1 MRVWLQNMKHEN
13 QLLTQSTVD
22 LLPTVVLFNLHELFV
37 SHRGQKRR
45 TTEQK
50 IWFIFI
56 FIPSFLILILN
67 VEKQMSESRNETKNK
82 FALLSKMQAH
92 KTSNTRTLKLLQ
104 TLSVFEVVVTSQDV
118 TWTNQ
123 TVAEGTFKWCS
134 RGAFR
139 CRRWSQ
145 SRHGVTFLS

>member
-1 MRVWLQNMKHEN
+1 MKHEN

-37 SHRGQKRR
+37 SHRGQK
-45 TTEQK
+45 TTHDGTENL
-50 IWFIFI
+50 IHFYFYT
-56 FIPSFLILILN
+56 FLFDFYF
-67 VEKQMSESRNETKNK
+67 EKQMSESRNETKNK

-104 TLSVFEVVVTSQDV
+104 TLSVFVVVVTSQDV

-123 TVAEGTFKWCS
+123 TVAEGTFK
-134 RGAFR
+134 
-139 CRRWSQ
+139 
-145 SRHGVTFLS
+145 